1 MENIRETS
9 LTTWIIH
16 LSLVSPDNHKINTF
30 LSCLAQGVNLETAL
44 QELRTTLR
52 NLYFE
57 GKEYRHSLP
66 SGATIYLLQAVEMGE
81 MNKDASCLFMA
92 GTIDMKTAGIDIPEY
107 EGDLMPQFSA
117 PEPIIPDGLKRESP
131 CAVRD
136 SSGKIVRFTPFL
148 VLPDPR

>member
-1 MENIRETS
+1 MENLQEAS
-9 LTTWIIH
+9 PTTWIIH

-30 LSCLAQGVNLETAL
+30 LSCLAQGVNLEAAL

-57 GKEYRHSLP
+57 GNEYRNSLP
-66 SGATIYLLQAVEMGE
+66 SGASIYLHQAVEMGE
-81 MNKDASCLFMA
+81 MNKEASCLFIG

-107 EGDLMPQFSA
+107 EGDLISHFCA
-117 PEPIIPDGLKRESP
+117 PEPNIPDGLKRESP
-131 CAVRD
+131 CAIRD

-148 VLPDPR
+148 VLPDLR

>member
-1 MENIRETS
+1 MENIREAS
-9 LTTWIIH
+9 PTTWIIH

-30 LSCLAQGVNLETAL
+30 LSCLAQGLSLEAAL

-57 GKEYRHSLP
+57 GKECRHSLP
-66 SGATIYLLQAVEMGE
+66 SGASIFHAIEMGE
-81 MNKDASCLFMA
+81 MNQGASCLFLA
-92 GTIDMKTAGIDIPEY
+92 GTINLKTAGLDIPDY
-107 EGDLMPQFSA
+107 EGDLVPLLCL
-117 PEPIIPDGLKRESP
+117 PEPNIPDGLKRESP

-148 VLPDPR
+148 VLPDLR